1 MEETHEIFRSLSTT
15 NSQLLTSTT
24 VEAPDDKMVM
34 DNMIQLYE
42 ELQKKEQIKD
52 FFHVKFIKTF
62 NSKNQALAFYEG
74 YKESELVK
82 FN

>member
-34 DNMIQLYE
+34 DNMI
-42 ELQKKEQIKD
+42 
-52 FFHVKFIKTF
+52 
-62 NSKNQALAFYEG
+62 
-74 YKESELVK
+74 
-82 FN
+82 